1 VIDLLLVAVF
11 TYIIAA
17 LFQIHILFKLA
28 YFFLGLH
35 LLIKF
40 YHYNIGENLV
50 LSHQLKED
58 HIFLN
63 EEIECQI
70 NVENNSRLPVL
81 WLKIEEVLPREL
93 IPAEKKEVSY
103 LAPGEFK
110 SWQVSIKGRR
120 RGLYNIGPLEWEAG
134 DMLGYDMSQGFLKKL
149 PFYVFPRL
157 LTLEEL
163 GLPSRLPFGDIKWPQ
178 PIYKDPYQMVGIREY
193 QPSDKMNKIHWKATA
208 RTGKL
213 QSRENQSTVSLEL
226 ALVLNLSQ
234 FDYGLKRLER
244 KTELAITAAASLAY
258 YFNRIG
264 QSFSFKTNGT
274 MAIPDEKDFIQDE
287 KVFMQADNDYIRDEK
302 DSTRSLKNKQDIKE
316 GIGSSSQDTQEGNKT
331 IEKNRNF
338 EKISEDNFKN
348 KIYREYV
355 TTSAGSGELHLQSIL
370 EIMACL
376 ELSKEDN
383 FIDLLSGHLDLSW
396 GGTVIVLTDKDS
408 SELIQAA
415 NNLISRG
422 YSVKIMLFGDRVEHP
437 EYLHRPFTAP
447 LSINHLRREE
457 DIYGLSRL

>member
-1 VIDLLLVAVF
+1 MINLLLVAVF
-11 TYIIAA
+11 TYITAA

-40 YHYNIGENLV
+40 YHYNIGKNLV

-70 NVENNSRLPVL
+70 DVENNSRLPVL

-93 IPAEKKEVSY
+93 IPAEKKELSY

-110 SWQVSIKGRR
+110 SWQLSIKGRR
-120 RGLYNIGPLEWEAG
+120 RGVYNIGPLEWEVG
-134 DMLGYDMSQGFLKKL
+134 DMLGYDVSWGYLKKL

-193 QPSDKMNKIHWKATA
+193 QPTDRMNKIHWKATA

-213 QSRENQSTVSLEL
+213 QARENQSTVSLEV
-226 ALVLNLSQ
+226 ALVLNLAQ
-234 FDYGLKRLER
+234 LDYGLKRLER

-258 YFNRIG
+258 YLNRIG
-264 QSFSFKTNGT
+264 QPFSFETNGEL
-274 MAIPDEKDFIQDE
+274 AISDDKELMQGENDFTQDGQDSGQTNSQE
-287 KVFMQADNDYIRDEK
+287 SKYDSKESTEASN
-302 DSTRSLKNKQDIKE
+302 DSTQEDDEIIEIDKN
-316 GIGSSSQDTQEGNKT
+316 SSQFS
-331 IEKNRNF
+331 KNYLQNRLN
-338 EKISEDNFKN
+338 S
-348 KIYREYV
+348 EYV
-355 TTSAGSGELHLQSIL
+355 KTPAGSGELHLQKLL
-370 EIMACL
+370 EILACL
-376 ELSKEDN
+376 EITKKDN
-383 FIDLLSGHLDLSW
+383 FLDLLSGHLDLAW
-396 GGTVIVLTDKDS
+396 GGTVIILTDKDS
-408 SELIQAA
+408 TELIQAA
-415 NNLISRG
+415 NNLKARG
-422 YSVKIMLFGDRVEHP
+422 YSVKIMLMGNRVKHP
-437 EYLHRPFTAP
+437 EFLHRPFTAP
-447 LSINHLRREE
+447 LSIHHLRREE

>member
-1 VIDLLLVAVF
+1 MIDLLLVAVF

-103 LAPGEFK
+103 LAPGELK

-134 DMLGYDMSQGFLKKL
+134 DMLGYDMSRGYLKKL

-193 QPSDKMNKIHWKATA
+193 QPTDRMNKIHWKATA

-213 QSRENQSTVSLEL
+213 QARENQSTVSLEV
-226 ALVLNLSQ
+226 ALVLNLAQ
-234 FDYGLKRLER
+234 LDYGLKRLER
-244 KTELAITAAASLAY
+244 KTELAITTAASLAY
-258 YFNRIG
+258 YLNRIG
-264 QSFSFKTNGT
+264 QPFSFETNGE
-274 MAIPDEKDFIQDE
+274 MAISDDKEFRDDEIIGIDKNFNQFS
-287 KVFMQADNDYIRDEK
+287 KNYLQNRLNSDYV
-302 DSTRSLKNKQDIKE
+302 
-316 GIGSSSQDTQEGNKT
+316 KT
-331 IEKNRNF
+331 L
-338 EKISEDNFKN
+338 
-348 KIYREYV
+348 
-355 TTSAGSGELHLQSIL
+355 AGSGELHLQKLL
-370 EIMACL
+370 EILACL
-376 ELSKEDN
+376 EITKKDN
-383 FIDLLSGHLDLSW
+383 FLDLLSGHLDLAW
-396 GGTVIVLTDKDS
+396 GGTVIILTDKDS
-408 SELIQAA
+408 TELIQAA
-415 NNLISRG
+415 NNLKARG
-422 YSVKIMLFGDRVEHP
+422 YSVKIMLMGNRVKHP
-437 EYLHRPFTAP
+437 EFLHRPFTAP
-447 LSINHLRREE
+447 LSIHHLRREE

>member
-1 VIDLLLVAVF
+1 MINLLLVAIL
-11 TYIIAA
+11 TYVLAA
-17 LFQIHILFKLA
+17 VFQIHILFNLA

-40 YHYNIGENLV
+40 YHYNIRNNLV
-50 LSHQLKED
+50 FTHQLKED

-70 NVENNSRLPVL
+70 NVENKSNLPVL

-93 IPAEKKEVSY
+93 VPAEKKEVSY
-103 LAPGEFK
+103 LAPGEAK
-110 SWQVSIKGRR
+110 SWQLSVKGRR
-120 RGLYNIGPLEWEAG
+120 RGLYNIGPLEWGAG

-178 PIYKDPYQMVGIREY
+178 PIYKDPYQMIGIREY

-234 FDYGLKRLER
+234 LDYGLKRLER
-244 KTELAITAAASLAY
+244 KTELAITAAASLSY
-258 YFNRIG
+258 YLNRIG
-264 QSFSFKTNGT
+264 QPFSFKTNGV
-274 MAIPDEKDFIQDE
+274 IPDSNDKESIQDE
-287 KVFMQADNDYIRDEK
+287 KDSMQADNYYIQDDK
-302 DSTRSLKNKQDIKE
+302 DSMQSLENKQDAKE
-316 GIGSSSQDTQEGNKT
+316 GVGSQYIHDGNDIIENDKSPGKITGSDLRSSL
-331 IEKNRNF
+331 
-338 EKISEDNFKN
+338 
-348 KIYREYV
+348 YREYV
-355 TTSAGSGELHLQSIL
+355 TTPTGSGELHLQKIL

-383 FIDLLSGHLDLSW
+383 FINLLSGHLDLSW
-396 GGTVIVLTDKDS
+396 GGTVIVLTDKDN